1 VAGRFIVVEGGDG
14 AGKSSVIG
22 ALAEFLVAGGAQVRL
37 TREPGGT
44 SEGLG
49 LRALL
54 LAKGSP
60 GWDDRAELL
69 LMTADRVQHVQRV
82 ILPALEAGQTVLCD
96 RFVGST
102 LAYQGAGRGI
112 EPADILALHRDFVG
126 DLWPDLTV
134 WLDIDPE
141 LGLVRSR
148 RRMAQLGGRDEGR
161 FEALDQAFHRRVRA
175 CYRQMATERGWA
187 VIDASQ
193 PLDFVVN
200 QAKAAV
206 DLGPA
211 PI

>member
-1 VAGRFIVVEGGDG
+1 VAGRFIVIEGGDG
-14 AGKSSVIG
+14 AGKSSVIS
-22 ALAEFLVAGGAQVRL
+22 ALAKFLAAAGAQVLL

-44 SEGLG
+44 PEGLD

-54 LAKGSP
+54 LAKGGP
-60 GWDDRAELL
+60 EWDDRAELL

-82 ILPALEAGQTVLCD
+82 ILPALAAGHTVLCD

-102 LAYQGAGRGI
+102 IAYQGAGRGI

-126 DLWPDLTV
+126 DLWPDLTL

-141 LGLVRSR
+141 LGLARSR

-161 FEALDQAFHRRVRA
+161 FEALDQAFHHRVRA
-175 CYRQMATERGWA
+175 CYRQVASERGWT

-193 PLDFVVN
+193 PLDMVVN

-206 DLGPA
+206 YLGRA
-211 PI
+211 AI